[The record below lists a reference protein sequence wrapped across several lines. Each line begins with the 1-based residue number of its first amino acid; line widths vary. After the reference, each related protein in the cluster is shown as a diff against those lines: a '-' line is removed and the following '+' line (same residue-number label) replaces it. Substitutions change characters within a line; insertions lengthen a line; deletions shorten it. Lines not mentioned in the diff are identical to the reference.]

1 VKKQEIKRR
10 GLAPR
15 SLVEDEGRRAALA
28 SLDLPRDNPAA
39 AYVRAALEADTVE
52 AAAEVRA
59 ESPSPPDPPKPIAER
74 SASDASAGETRNL
87 RRIPLAEIALIDR
100 RFQYRMSRNLARL
113 QESLLLQGQQVPVI
127 LRGTSPPY
135 QIISGFG
142 RCDAMSAAAA
152 QGRTKEASVWADLR
166 PDLSD
171 REAHEISVLENEE
184 RDGLTELDRIN
195 KARKLK
201 EEGYSIAE
209 IAGVL
214 KKGERM
220 VQYYLSLAEAP
231 RRIGDALSAGT
242 LKPTHALVLSKF
254 AREALSELTP
264 EQVETRLEDLIG
276 RCARGASVAELRLSV
291 GTDQTKVPRVF
302 LARGRG
308 FELKGFSYSPE
319 MPLETR
325 RILLEAVQEA
335 RRRILA
341 DLPPEPE
348 VDLQT

>member
-1 VKKQEIKRR
+1 VKRQEIKRR

-15 SLVEDEGRRAALA
+15 SLIEDDGRRAALA

-39 AYVRAALEADTVE
+39 AYVRAALEADPITAPSDAPPSDGEGPPKVAEERMTNVAE
-52 AAAEVRA
+52 AAQ
-59 ESPSPPDPPKPIAER
+59 
-74 SASDASAGETRNL
+74 TRQL
-87 RRIPLAEIALIDR
+87 RRVPLAEIELTDR

-127 LRGTSPPY
+127 LRGASPPY
-135 QIISGFG
+135 QIVSGFG
-142 RCDAMSAAAA
+142 RCDAMAAAAA
-152 QGRTKEASVWADLR
+152 QGRTKESSVWADMR
-166 PDLSD
+166 ASLSD

-201 EEGYSIAE
+201 EEGYPIAE

-231 RRIGDALSAGT
+231 RRIGDALSSGT

-264 EQVETRLEDLIG
+264 EEVEARLEDLIA
-276 RCARGASVAELRLSV
+276 RCARGASVAELRLSL
-291 GTDQTKVPRVF
+291 GTDQARTGPRLL
-302 LARGRG
+302 LARGKG
-308 FELKGFSYSPE
+308 FELKGFSYTPE

-325 RILLEAVQEA
+325 RFLLDALDGA

-341 DLPPEPE
+341 DMPS
-348 VDLQT
+348 